1 MGDSITEGT
10 IVEWTAQLGQLVKE
24 GDVVALVETDKV
36 TVDIKAEMDGVVV
49 EQFGEVDDTV
59 EVGAPLYKID
69 TEATEAPGGFFEV
82 AAAGDDGEVEEGA
95 ESAGGDGVA
104 AAKDGSSSSSRSGGH
119 VRVPSIH
126 FLGKVGWS
134 KKLSAPVRDAAADIA
149 AGVPPAV
156 GGPAP
161 TSVSADLGP
170 MYGRPA
176 ISDKEMEALILGGAE
191 EAPKMK
197 TPSGPALFGF

>member
-1 MGDSITEGT
+1 LFRYFALIDNVLLYEVSTRYPISYNPTSIS
-10 IVEWTAQLGQLVKE
+10 
-24 GDVVALVETDKV
+24 DN
-36 TVDIKAEMDGVVV
+36 MDL
-49 EQFGEVDDTV
+49 FSKHS